1 MSIFSKT
8 KSEYKSGV
16 TTGLLTIY
24 FLTVVVAATAI
35 IPGEEKTIL
44 GIIKSLLW
52 PFYLITKLG

>member
-35 IPGEEKTIL
+35 IPGEEKIIL

-52 PFYLITKLG
+52 PFYLVTKLG